1 MRIRRILAAVIATAA
16 LAGLGLTGAATATA
30 QGAPSYVT
38 PSECKQGG
46 GTADLA
52 DIWPSGPWTAAPS
65 TGASAAP
72 TPTAAS
78 SPGGRRF

>member
-30 QGAPSYVT
+30 ATAQGARSYVT

-52 DIWPSGPWTAAPS
+52 NNLCK
-65 TGASAAP
+65 
-72 TPTAAS
+72 
-78 SPGGRRF
+78 GGTHNGEKVD

>member
-30 QGAPSYVT
+30 ATQGARSSVT

-46 GTADLA
+46 GMPDLM
-52 DIWPSGPWTAAPS
+52 DNLCK
-65 TGASAAP
+65 
-72 TPTAAS
+72 
-78 SPGGRRF
+78 GGTHDGQAID